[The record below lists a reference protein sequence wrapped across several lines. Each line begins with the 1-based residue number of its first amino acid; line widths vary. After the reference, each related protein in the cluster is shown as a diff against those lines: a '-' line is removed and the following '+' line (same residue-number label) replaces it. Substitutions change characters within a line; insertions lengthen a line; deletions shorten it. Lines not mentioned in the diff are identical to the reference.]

1 LFMLWDLIV
10 GLSLFAIFLGLST
23 LPKGLSE
30 MRKDIDDLIT
40 MVRIF
45 RYEYMEK
52 VEKDER
58 EKKK

>member
-1 LFMLWDLIV
+1 MLWDLIV

-23 LPKGLSE
+23 LPKRLSE

-45 RYEYMEK
+45 RYESMKK
-52 VEKDER
+52 VEEDER
-58 EKKK
+58 KKKK

>member
-1 LFMLWDLIV
+1 
-10 GLSLFAIFLGLST
+10 LSLFAIFLGLST
-23 LPKGLSE
+23 LPKRLSE